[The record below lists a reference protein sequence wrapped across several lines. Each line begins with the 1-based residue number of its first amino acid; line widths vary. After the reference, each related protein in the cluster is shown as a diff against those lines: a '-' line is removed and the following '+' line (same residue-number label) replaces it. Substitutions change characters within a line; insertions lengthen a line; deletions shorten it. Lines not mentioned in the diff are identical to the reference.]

1 MTRIVRFVPA
11 ASASQRG
18 LSLIELMVALVLSL
32 LLMLGL
38 VEIFGSTRAAFGAS
52 SGLARTQE
60 NSRFALDF
68 LRRDTR
74 MAGHLGCLNEFGH
87 IAIPEQRFYNHLIV
101 AGAAF
106 TTATSPLRIDAPIQV
121 YEFTGSTPGTTYTI
135 AAPAVATDGS
145 GWTPALPT
153 GATQL
158 NVIKAGTGGIVPGSD
173 VLVVR
178 YFDEAPLTLSA
189 GATSTTTWPLGQGGV
204 NGATGTVYTGP
215 NTANVVANALYGVTN
230 CKSASLFQVTSIN
243 LAAGTVSSNAGQN
256 QANPTGSTVFWDAK
270 EVFGIGSMM
279 FRYRAVAYYV
289 GLGANGGPSLF
300 RLALRESPITAPA
313 DGVRFSP
320 TPEEVVEG
328 VELMQILL
336 ATAAVPTATGRVD
349 DVTGYQSVT
358 TLLTGAADEAA
369 RVTALRRVA
378 SIRVSL
384 LLRSPDPGAGVNPVS
399 PTKVVGDVTVTPPL
413 DQRIRHV
420 YDSMILLRNRQ
431 RA

>member
-11 ASASQRG
+11 ALASQRG

-52 SGLARTQE
+52 SGLARAQE

-74 MAGHLGCLNEFGH
+74 MAGHLGCLNEFGQ
-87 IAIPEQRFYNHLIV
+87 IAVPEQRFYNHLIV

-145 GWTPALPT
+145 GWSPALPT

-158 NVIKAGTGGIVPGSD
+158 NVIKAGTGGIIPGSD

-178 YFDEAPLTLSA
+178 YFDEAPLTLSV

-204 NGATGTVYTGP
+204 NAPAGTVYTGP
-215 NTANVVANALYGVTN
+215 NSPSVVLNAVYGVTN
-230 CKSASLFQVTSIN
+230 CKSASMFQVTST
-243 LAAGTVSSNAGQN
+243 AATTVGSNGGGN
-256 QANPTGSTVFWDAK
+256 QPNPTGGTVYWDPR

-300 RLALRESPITAPA
+300 RLSLPDTPGSTAA
-313 DGVRFSP
+313 GIRFAT
-320 TPEEVVEG
+320 TPEEIVEG

-336 ATAAVPTATGRVD
+336 ATAAVPSATGRVD

-378 SIRVSL
+378 SVRVSL